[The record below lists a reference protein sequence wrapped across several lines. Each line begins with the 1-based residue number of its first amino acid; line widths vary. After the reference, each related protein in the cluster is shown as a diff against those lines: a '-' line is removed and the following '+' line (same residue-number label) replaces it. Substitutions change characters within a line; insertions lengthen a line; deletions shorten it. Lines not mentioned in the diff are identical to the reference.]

1 MILNFS
7 ILYVDER
14 FKVSKQ
20 QSRLYVYFVTT
31 KTGIVAFSLLIT
43 VILTEND
50 PLFKIKTPDGRKLK
64 VKVGTAIYQNKN
76 IHQVRNK
83 LNILFFQDHPN
94 RLFSLY
100 FLKYNSTLQFYNL
113 YIK

>member
-1 MILNFS
+1 MIMNDPDFS

-31 KTGIVAFSLLIT
+31 KTGIVAFSLLNQ

-50 PLFKIKTPDGRKLK
+50 PLFKIKTPMVEIKSK
-64 VKVGTAIYQNKN
+64 SWYAIYQNKN
-76 IHQVRNK
+76 IIN
-83 LNILFFQDHPN
+83 
-94 RLFSLY
+94 
-100 FLKYNSTLQFYNL
+100 
-113 YIK
+113 